1 MQQNILLEAL
11 TKLEANVYYSVW
23 NKYVRITYLLF
34 QNPEK
39 CRYERAYIETTRYR
53 KSEGDNHQICG
64 AEGIIE

>member
-23 NKYVRITYLLF
+23 NKYVRITYLSF

-39 CRYERAYIETTRYR
+39 CRYERVYIETTRYQ

>member
-23 NKYVRITYLLF
+23 NKYVRITYLSF

-39 CRYERAYIETTRYR
+39 CRYERPYHETDQFGGLVCYPV
-53 KSEGDNHQICG
+53 
-64 AEGIIE
+64 